1 MLLVITGAQGNIGWK
16 FLEHYCRRGQGF
28 SRVVGIDRVPIT
40 EDRATQ
46 LAVWS
51 AANPH
56 GAPATHMVVAE
67 LGDPLDARWTA
78 VVAKADVLLH
88 LAAVNPFPGAT
99 WTDATQ
105 SFDMAASVFLVA
117 ARATRVVY
125 ASTNHVMGAY
135 LQDDLGPGLLTPAL
149 PPGPGT
155 VWHTGQTAMDST
167 IYAAGKWAGERLNHM
182 LSVRSDG
189 RRTAVSLRIGW
200 VQPGDNVPATLSA
213 TGTPFET
220 PDPARPPSAR
230 DARWFRGLWLSNH
243 DLVHV
248 LDAALRVDASGWPAP
263 HVLVHAVSQNADSPW
278 SNTECASLLGYA
290 PVDSVDG
297 AVREHGF

>member
-16 FLEHYCRRGQGF
+16 YLEHYSRHGRGF
-28 SRVVGIDRVPIT
+28 ARVVGIDRTPIS
-40 EDRATQ
+40 EERQAQ
-46 LAVWS
+46 LAVWG

-67 LGDPLDARWTA
+67 LSDATDARWTA

-117 ARATRVVY
+117 ARASRVVY

-135 LQDDLGPGLLTPAL
+135 LQADLAPGRLTPAL

-155 VWHTGQTAMDST
+155 VWHTGQTPMDST
-167 IYAAGKWAGERLNHM
+167 VYAAGKWAGERLNHM
-182 LSVRSDG
+182 LSVHSDG

-200 VQPGDNVPATLSA
+200 VQPGENVPATLSA

-243 DLVHV
+243 DLVQV
-248 LDAALRVDASGWPAP
+248 LDAALVADASAWPAP
-263 HVLVHAVSQNADSPW
+263 HVIVHAVSHNTESPW
-278 SNTECASLLGYA
+278 SNAECASLLGYD
-290 PVDSVDG
+290 PVDSVDDPI
-297 AVREHGF
+297 AP